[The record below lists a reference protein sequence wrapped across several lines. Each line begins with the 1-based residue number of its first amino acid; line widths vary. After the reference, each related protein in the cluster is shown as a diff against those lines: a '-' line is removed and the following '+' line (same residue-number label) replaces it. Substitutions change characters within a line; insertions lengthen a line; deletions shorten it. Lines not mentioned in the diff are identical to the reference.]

1 MTKTAGNQRISS
13 GPEAIK
19 KALEALLKYQNSSM
33 SMRRVLREMRTE
45 SAPEQY
51 TLHEPLALGVIRYL
65 NTIDFL
71 LARSL
76 GSIRPQDLTP
86 RDRNLLRLAIY
97 DVRWL
102 DSADILEYTKGLDS
116 SLCEVLS
123 KAINLDFDATIAHL
137 PKVNQES
144 LRYSHP
150 TFIVET
156 LHAHLGERDTY
167 QLLSANNRSH
177 VYYLRPNKHREGF
190 EESIEKLQEL
200 GVRLTPDSSVQD
212 LLRISGDVNAVISSE
227 PFQNG
232 AVLIHDKASILTAK
246 ALHASQGEVIW
257 DACAAPGMKT
267 HLLTEIMNNTGRVVA
282 SDVYAD
288 RVRSAKKRSEFLGVR
303 NVCWVQ
309 ADASKMKVKGA
320 RRILIDAPCSSTGM
334 IQGHPSFKWRL
345 NKEVLMS
352 IMSVQH
358 KILDGVLSAYRD
370 EPGTE
375 IVYATCSILPHEG
388 ESQID
393 SVMSTHN
400 IELIDT
406 EIRGDAGYDGFQCS
420 EMVRRLF
427 PHKHQTSGF
436 FIARMRIVQ

>member
-1 MTKTAGNQRISS
+1 MTNTPDSKRISND
-13 GPEAIK
+13 PEVIK
-19 KALEALLKYQNSSM
+19 EALEALLKYQNSSI

-45 SAPEQY
+45 SASEQY

-86 RDRNLLRLAIY
+86 CDRNLLRLAIY

-102 DSADILEYTKGLDS
+102 GSADTLEYAKGLSS
-116 SLCEVLS
+116 SLCEVLD

-150 TFIVET
+150 TFIIET
-156 LHAHLGERDTY
+156 LLEHMGERDTW
-167 QLLSANNRSH
+167 QLLSANNSSR
-177 VYYLRPNKHREGF
+177 VYYLRPNKHREGH
-190 EESIEKLQEL
+190 EESIEKVQEL
-200 GVRLTPDSSVQD
+200 GVRLIPDSSVKD
-212 LLRISGDVNAVISSE
+212 LFRISSDVNTVVSSDL
-227 PFQNG
+227 FQNG
-232 AVLIHDKASILTAK
+232 DVLIQDKASILTAK
-246 ALHASQGEVIW
+246 ALHASPAEIIW

-267 HLLTEIMNNTGRVVA
+267 HLLTEMMNNTGRVVA
-282 SDVYAD
+282 SDVYTE
-288 RVRSAKKRSEFLGVR
+288 RIRPAKKRSEFLGVR

-309 ADASKMKVKGA
+309 ADASRMKVKGA
-320 RRILIDAPCSSTGM
+320 RRVLIDAPCSSTGM

-358 KILDGVLSAYRD
+358 KILDGVLRAYKD

-406 EIRGDAGYDGFQCS
+406 EIKGDTGYDGFQCS

-427 PHKHQTSGF
+427 PHKHETSGF

>member
-1 MTKTAGNQRISS
+1 MTNTPDNKRISND
-13 GPEAIK
+13 PEAIK
-19 KALEALLKYQNSSM
+19 EALEALLKYQNSSM

-45 SAPEQY
+45 STSEQY
-51 TLHEPLALGVIRYL
+51 ALHEPLALGVIRYL

-86 RDRNLLRLAIY
+86 CDRNLLRLAIY

-102 DSADILEYTKGLDS
+102 GSAGVVEYTKGLNS
-116 SLCEVLS
+116 SLCEALD
-123 KAINLDFDATIAHL
+123 KAINLDFDATIKPL

-150 TFIVET
+150 TFIIET
-156 LHAHLGERDTY
+156 LLEHLGERDTY
-167 QLLSANNRSH
+167 QLLSANNRSR
-177 VYYLRPNKHREGF
+177 VYYLRPNKHREGY
-190 EESIEKLQEL
+190 EESIKKVQEL
-200 GVRLTPDSSVQD
+200 GVRLIPDSSVKD
-212 LLRISGDVNAVISSE
+212 LFRISGDVNAVVSSDL
-227 PFQNG
+227 FQNG
-232 AVLIHDKASILTAK
+232 DILIHDKASILTVK
-246 ALHASQGEVIW
+246 ALHASQAEIIW

-267 HLLTEIMNNTGRVVA
+267 HLLTEVMNNTGRIVA
-282 SDVYAD
+282 SDVYTD
-288 RVRSAKKRSEFLGVR
+288 RVRSAKKRSEFLGMR

-309 ADASKMKVKGA
+309 ADASMMKVKGA
-320 RRILIDAPCSSTGM
+320 RRVLIDAPCSSTGM

-358 KILDGVLSAYRD
+358 KILDGVLRSYRD

-406 EIRGDAGYDGFQCS
+406 EIRGDPGYDGFQCS

-427 PHKHQTSGF
+427 PHKHETSGF